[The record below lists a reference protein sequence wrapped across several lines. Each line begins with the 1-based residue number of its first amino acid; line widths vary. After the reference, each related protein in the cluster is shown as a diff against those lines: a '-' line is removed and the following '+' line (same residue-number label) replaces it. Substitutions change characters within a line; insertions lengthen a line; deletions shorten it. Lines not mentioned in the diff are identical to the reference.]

1 MGEAREESQRGLRK
15 YQEGLVVSNKMQKS
29 VVVSVTTH
37 KKHPQY
43 GKYVLSTK
51 RYMAHDEKDEC
62 QIGDKVLLS
71 ESRPLSKKKRW
82 VVTQILEK
90 AV

>member
-1 MGEAREESQRGLRK
+1 MTEQTQKTRGLRK
-15 YQEGLVVSNKMQKS
+15 TQEGTVVSNKMQKS
-29 VVVSVTTH
+29 VVVAVTTH
-37 KKHPQY
+37 KKHPRY

-71 ESRPLSKKKRW
+71 EGRPLSKNKRW
-82 VVTQILEK
+82 SVSQIIEK
-90 AV
+90 AI

>member
-1 MGEAREESQRGLRK
+1 MSEEKKESTRGLRK
-15 YQEGLVVSNKMQKS
+15 FQEGYVVSNKMQKS
-29 VVVSVTTH
+29 VVVAVTTH

-62 QIGDKVLLS
+62 QTGDRVLLS
-71 ESRPLSKKKRW
+71 ECRPLSKKKRW
-82 VVTQILEK
+82 VVSEILEK